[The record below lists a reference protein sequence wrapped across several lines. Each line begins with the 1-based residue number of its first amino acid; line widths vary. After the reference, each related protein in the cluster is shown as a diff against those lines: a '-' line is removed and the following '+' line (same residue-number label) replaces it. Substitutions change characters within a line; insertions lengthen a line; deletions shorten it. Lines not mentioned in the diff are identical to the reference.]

1 MDKEP
6 GYAGRTYILKLGTMT
21 VNAEITEIKNK
32 INIETFE
39 RVSSKK
45 IEIND
50 ISTITL
56 KTEKKI
62 TFKNTMIVE
71 LWED

>member
-32 INIETFE
+32 INIETLKEFLP
-39 RVSSKK
+39 KK
-45 IEIND
+45 LKL
-50 ISTITL
+50 TTL
-56 KTEKKI
+56 
-62 TFKNTMIVE
+62 VQ
-71 LWED
+71 